1 MTHPRPTAFLPGVQ
15 AASVCTVTTSG
26 GTRTRGLSHVGDGG
40 LSVDLLRLHS
50 LAILIAKDRVSS
62 GDAEK
67 PSKRNMF
74 LAFHKLHMTH
84 RNKAPNVI
92 PAGDKFIRSPSW
104 FYAHDSL
111 FIIRDTKL
119 DFVAVPFRGACDH
132 EFCYQQINIFLS
144 GRTKRSLVSSQGSC
158 QTLIDCPS
166 PTTHPKFFANSS
178 LPNKILLH
186 PCDIAVAPV
195 AVRILP
201 SGSEIAS
208 KTRLPP
214 C

>member
-67 PSKRNMF
+67 SSKRNMF

-84 RNKAPNVI
+84 RDKAPNVI
-92 PAGDKFIRSPSW
+92 PAGGRHRKVQ
-104 FYAHDSL
+104 
-111 FIIRDTKL
+111 RDVQLAAKSNNPL
-119 DFVAVPFRGACDH
+119 
-132 EFCYQQINIFLS
+132 Q
-144 GRTKRSLVSSQGSC
+144 
-158 QTLIDCPS
+158 
-166 PTTHPKFFANSS
+166 
-178 LPNKILLH
+178 
-186 PCDIAVAPV
+186 
-195 AVRILP
+195 
-201 SGSEIAS
+201 
-208 KTRLPP
+208 
-214 C
+214 